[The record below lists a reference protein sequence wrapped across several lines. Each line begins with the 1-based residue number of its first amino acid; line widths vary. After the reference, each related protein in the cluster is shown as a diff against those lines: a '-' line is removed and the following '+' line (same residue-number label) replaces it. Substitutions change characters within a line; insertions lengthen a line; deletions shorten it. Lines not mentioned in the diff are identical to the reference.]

1 MLRLIAILIMLASA
15 SAYAQT
21 PQGNHH
27 HMGADGPHGTHLPRP
42 TQPGQ
47 GAFAAIQEIVELLEA
62 DPETNWSKVN
72 VDGLRQH
79 LVDMNNVTLAANVK
93 NEPLDGGIRYSVTGV
108 GPVKDSIRRMV
119 TAHAATMDGV
129 DGWAFKASEIE
140 DGAALTV
147 LVPPKDADKLRGLGF
162 FGVVTRGMHHQDH
175 HLMIAR
181 GDNPHHQR

>member
-1 MLRLIAILIMLASA
+1 
-15 SAYAQT
+15 
-21 PQGNHH
+21 
-27 HMGADGPHGTHLPRP
+27 
-42 TQPGQ
+42 
-47 GAFAAIQEIVELLEA
+47 
-62 DPETNWSKVN
+62 
-72 VDGLRQH
+72 
-79 LVDMNNVTLAANVK
+79 MNNVTLAANVK